1 MTEPALTSVAA
12 QAARDWIRRAVDT
25 TTTSPLIKCV
35 PSPRSTPPPPLPPL
49 VKDPGNFLCAL
60 ERLRANNDAIMFW
73 NRTKT
78 LKFMLRS
85 DSTLDSDQEMYFDMS
100 ITYDSS
106 EDPDD
111 VLGDILA
118 LEHEGYFE
126 SETMFVVDEFSVLRN
141 ATESSEDLLAAMNKV
156 NGVYDTIICPCSKYL
171 IKDRSTTCITCV
183 MTGAR
188 DGFQRVFC
196 PICHD
201 DECLQMHMV
210 MQQCCR
216 QRVCSTCIRS
226 WKNTTDDSKCP
237 LCRQ

>member
-1 MTEPALTSVAA
+1 MADVPLTSVAA
-12 QAARDWIRRAVDT
+12 QAARDWIRRAALDMTAAAAGKV
-25 TTTSPLIKCV
+25 V
-35 PSPRSTPPPPLPPL
+35 PSRPKPQQQSLIQ
-49 VKDPGNFLCAL
+49 DPGNFLCAL
-60 ERLRANNDAIMFW
+60 RRLSANRDAIMFW

-85 DSTLDSDQEMYFDMS
+85 DSSEDSDQEMYFDLS

-106 EDPDD
+106 EDPDG

-126 SETMFVVDEFSVLRN
+126 SETMFVIDEFSILRD
-141 ATESSEDLLAAMNKV
+141 ATEDSSDDLVAAMGKI
-156 NGVYDTIICPCSKYL
+156 NGAYDTVVCPCSKYL
-171 IKDRSTTCITCV
+171 IKDGSSTCIMCV
-183 MTGAR
+183 LSSGR
-188 DGFQRVFC
+188 DGFQRHFC

-210 MQQCCR
+210 SQSCCR
-216 QRVCSTCIRS
+216 QRVCSSCLRA
-226 WKNTTDDSKCP
+226 WRKTTDDSKCP